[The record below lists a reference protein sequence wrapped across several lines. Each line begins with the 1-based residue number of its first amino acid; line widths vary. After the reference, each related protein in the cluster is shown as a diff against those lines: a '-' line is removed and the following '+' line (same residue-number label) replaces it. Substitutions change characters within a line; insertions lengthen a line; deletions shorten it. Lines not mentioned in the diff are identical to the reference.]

1 MIQLTLDKLRASASD
16 RLPEALRAGLQRLE
30 THQWIA
36 AWGTGIVLVILL
48 LQIHVAWMP
57 TTTSHPSAYVP
68 ALGVVIAVATL
79 VSLYAGYLKLFEPTL
94 IREPR
99 RLYVLALVT
108 VIVFTAVWMLELLKA
123 SPYLSPMP
131 AAAILLAVFLNPRIA
146 LFTILLMAL
155 TAGATLGA
163 GAPSALEGA
172 GAILVQIG
180 GSVAAVFAVHR
191 IRARADLARAGLF
204 ASLVNVALILALGA
218 LAGGGGPAELREW
231 GFKAAWGALG
241 GVGSA
246 ILAVGIMPY
255 FEAIFDIV
263 TPFKLLEL
271 ANPAQPLLRLVL
283 TKAPGTYHHSIMVG
297 NLAEAA
303 AETIGADAL
312 LVRVGAYYHDVG
324 KVKRPIFFV
333 ENQLGIDNAHDKLNP
348 RLSARV
354 IIAHVEEGMELARA
368 HKLPKDIA
376 NFIATHHGKSLVS
389 YFFHQA
395 GQSEGPD
402 SVPEEGFRYPGPR
415 PWTKEQAIVMLA
427 DVTEATMRTLKSP
440 TVDQIEA
447 TVRRIINKRLAD
459 GELSESPLTLQE
471 LEMVAQTFIQ
481 ITKGLYHQRIEY
493 PDQLL
498 NDLGS
503 KKSEGKKVGHPAR

>member
-1 MIQLTLDKLRASASD
+1 MIQLTLDKLRASAEE
-16 RLPEALRAGLQRLE
+16 RIPEALRARLEQHE
-30 THQWIA
+30 THQAIA
-36 AWGTGIVLVILL
+36 AWGTGILLVILL

-57 TTTSHPSAYVP
+57 TSTAHPASYVP

-79 VSLYAGYLKLFEPTL
+79 VSLYTGYLKLFEPML

-99 RLYVLALVT
+99 RLYLLSLVAVL
-108 VIVFTAVWMLELLKA
+108 VFTAVWVLELLK
-123 SPYLSPMP
+123 SPAYLSPMP

-146 LFTILLMAL
+146 LFTVLLMAL

-172 GAILVQIG
+172 GAVLVQIG

-191 IRARADLARAGLF
+191 IRGRADLARAGLF
-204 ASLVNVALILALGA
+204 ASLANVALILALGA
-218 LAGGGGPAELREW
+218 LAGGGGPAEIREW
-231 GFKAAWGALG
+231 GVKAAWGAVG

-246 ILAVGIMPY
+246 VLAVGILPY

-271 ANPAQPLLRLVL
+271 ANPAQPLLRLAL

-303 AETIGADAL
+303 AEAIGADAL
-312 LVRVGAYYHDVG
+312 LVRVGAYYHDIG

-354 IIAHVEEGMELARA
+354 IIAHVEEGLELARA
-368 HKLPKDIA
+368 HKLPKDISD
-376 NFIATHHGKSLVS
+376 FIATHHGKSLVS

-395 GQSEGPD
+395 GQAEGPD

-427 DVTEATMRTLKSP
+427 DATEATMRTLKSP
-440 TVDQIEA
+440 TVDQVEA
-447 TVRRIINKRLAD
+447 TVRRIISKRLAD

-471 LEMVAQTFIQ
+471 LEIVAQTFIR
-481 ITKGLYHQRIEY
+481 ITQGLYHQRIEY

-498 NDLGS
+498 NDLGT
-503 KKSEGKKVGHPAR
+503 KKGEGKKVGHPAR